1 MTAFLSHVTVCL
13 RSFRQ
18 RRGERGHV
26 HPGQPSE
33 RGHPAQLHQHL
44 QRRRLRLRR
53 PGRFRSVQWSHHIKP
68 EHRGEPAEEGHGP
81 GTAARQLMVL
91 QLMVLQQG
99 GVRYTSCAPSRPQR
113 EGIGSR
119 FSLDHLFIYFWWVS
133 CFLKMSS
140 LINED
145 KRTGTLGVSCK
156 NPCFCIM
163 WLIYCSSVGF

>member
-1 MTAFLSHVTVCL
+1 MTAFPSRFASHVTVCH

-44 QRRRLRLRR
+44 QRCRLRLRR

-81 GTAARQLMVL
+81 GTAAQ

-99 GVRYTSCAPSRPQR
+99 GVCYTSCAPSRPQR

-119 FSLDHLFIYFWWVS
+119 LQLGPPVYYLF
-133 CFLKMSS
+133 LMS
-140 LINED
+140 
-145 KRTGTLGVSCK
+145 
-156 NPCFCIM
+156 
-163 WLIYCSSVGF
+163 